1 MTAGEIIIWSLALGA
16 IAAVA
21 LGRLVDLA
29 VRPTVS
35 RAHSAAFHFTVLVFV
50 AVLSGLPD
58 LLDPFPDPEVLEAAQ
73 VMAGPMCVGLSAFW
87 VGGWLNAR
95 HRERLMARALR
106 LAAFVTPLA
115 GLACFALPAPQQ
127 LPAAG
132 ALSLLAASLTLWV
145 IWRASLMGDRLAAA
159 MAFSCLLT
167 LPAIAGLYATA
178 MQLPDITAAWQAV
191 FAFCA
196 ALSNG
201 LTGYVLWRR
210 DQHDWRA
217 RHEDSSSDFDP
228 VTRLHTGIA
237 LGQRLVKAQLRRR
250 RMKRDGA
257 VLAVMV
263 FNMDGVRAQAGARG
277 VNEMSIA
284 LAGRIKRQVGVVNPV
299 GRYYDRCYICL
310 VESIDAPVWLRTLG
324 LRVACS
330 LRRPM
335 EIGTGDGQRLEI
347 HPDIGVGIVHLT
359 HFESNLDE
367 VLHDAELMAE
377 AARGMPSRTAMLDPA
392 TGHVVPVEE
401 AQFAVRRG
409 PHPIRAGASAGHRA
423 SRR

>member
-1 MTAGEIIIWSLALGA
+1 MTAVEIIIWSLALGA
-16 IAAVA
+16 IGAVA

-29 VRPTVS
+29 AHPTVS
-35 RAHSAAFHFTVLVFV
+35 GVHSTAFHLAVFGFV
-50 AVLSGLPD
+50 AIMSGLLD
-58 LLDPFPDPEVLEAAQ
+58 LMDPFSEPEVMEAAQ
-73 VMAGPMCVGLSAFW
+73 VIAGPLCVGLSALW

-95 HRERLMARALR
+95 HRERLMSRALQ
-106 LAAFVTPLA
+106 LASLVTPLA
-115 GLACFALPAPQQ
+115 ALACFALPSTQRLAV
-127 LPAAG
+127 AG
-132 ALSLLAASLTLWV
+132 GLSLIAASLTLWV
-145 IWRASLMGDRLAAA
+145 IWRASLMGDRLAPA
-159 MAFSCLLT
+159 MAFGCLLT
-167 LPAIAGLYATA
+167 LPAIAGMYATA
-178 MQLPDITAAWQAV
+178 MQVPGVTALWQAA
-191 FAFCA
+191 FALCA

-228 VTRLHTGIA
+228 VTRLHTGVT

-263 FNMDGVRAQAGARG
+263 FNVDRVRAQAGLRG
-277 VNEMSIA
+277 VNDMFIS
-284 LAGRIKRQVGVVNPV
+284 LAGRIQRQVGVVNPV
-299 GRYYDRCYICL
+299 GRYYDRCFVCL

-335 EIGTGDGQRLEI
+335 EVGTSDGQRMEI

-359 HFESNLDE
+359 PQEANLDD
-367 VLHDAELMAE
+367 VLYDAERMAE
-377 AARGMPSRTAMLDPA
+377 AARGMQSRTAMLDPG
-392 TGHVVPVEE
+392 TGSVVPVEQ
-401 AQFAVRRG
+401 AQLGVRRVL
-409 PHPIRAGASAGHRA
+409 PAARTGAAHRA
-423 SRR
+423 LRR

>member
-1 MTAGEIIIWSLALGA
+1 MTAVEIIIWSLALGA
-16 IAAVA
+16 IGAVLLA
-21 LGRLVDLA
+21 RLVDLA
-29 VRPTVS
+29 ARPTAS
-35 RAHSAAFHFTVLVFV
+35 RAHSCAFHLAVFALVV
-50 AVLSGLPD
+50 VLSGL
-58 LLDPFPDPEVLEAAQ
+58 LDVFEPLSDPEVLEAAQ
-73 VMAGPMCVGLSAFW
+73 VMAGPLCVGLSAFW

-95 HRERLMARALR
+95 HRERLMARSLR
-106 LAAFVTPLA
+106 LAAVVTPLA
-115 GLACFALPAPQQ
+115 ALACYALPASQQQ
-127 LPAAG
+127 LPVAG

-145 IWRASLMGDRLAAA
+145 IWRASLMGDPLAPA
-159 MAFSCLLT
+159 MAFGCLLT
-167 LPAIAGLYATA
+167 LPAIAGMYATA
-178 MQLPDITAAWQAV
+178 MQVPGVTALWQGA
-191 FAFCA
+191 FALCA

-201 LTGYVLWRR
+201 LIGFVLWRR

-228 VTRLHTGIA
+228 VTRLHTGIT

-263 FNMDGVRAQAGARG
+263 FNVDRVRAQAGTRG
-277 VNEMSIA
+277 VNDMFMA

-299 GRYYDRCYICL
+299 GRYYDRCFVCL

-335 EIGTGDGQRLEI
+335 EIGTGDGQRIEI

-359 HFESNLDE
+359 PQEANLDDL
-367 VLHDAELMAE
+367 LHDAERMAE

-392 TGHVVPVEE
+392 TGNVVPVEQ
-401 AQFAVRRG
+401 AQLAARRAAHPVR
-409 PHPIRAGASAGHRA
+409 ASAGHRA
-423 SRR
+423 LRR